1 MSEKTYQAKPDE
13 VLEKEFMDP
22 SSTISVHESTWWA
35 RDEIKSLRE
44 YKSLY
49 EVLKTDLTL
58 ENATALLSIEK
69 RLNKLER
76 QAKPKIIQ
84 IVFAAGNKNENEGLF
99 GLDSNGNVHWADL
112 RSFGASAHWELILT
126 SDLESSDG

>member
-44 YKSLY
+44 R
-49 EVLKTDLTL
+49 L
-58 ENATALLSIEK
+58 EAAKRENK
-69 RLNKLER
+69 RLAMCVLS
-76 QAKPKIIQ
+76 
-84 IVFAAGNKNENEGLF
+84 G
-99 GLDSNGNVHWADL
+99 SNND
-112 RSFGASAHWELILT
+112 E
-126 SDLESSDG
+126 